1 MNFDNNIMDEF
12 RNIDLNKL
20 LTTECPI
27 CRDTLYLP
35 TENLYTTHPV
45 QITGCG
51 HKFHKDCLNKWCGRA
66 RANVTNCSCPLCRR
80 RFNFNTELID
90 LTQYILN
97 SVLSLFFH
105 QTDNLMNDIGMSVL
119 GSDKILD
126 RINNNFRAD
135 TSNEIV
141 PFRYNGVNYLLNLS
155 TNDIYNINEGDIYE
169 GKYDPN
175 TKNVIFGVRSPN
187 ASPPRSPNISPPRSP
202 NTSPPRPHVIGPPRT
217 PDTSPPRPVIGPPRS
232 PDTSPPRRG
241 GKNITQKRKYKQ
253 NRRTKSTR

>member
-126 RINNNFRAD
+126 RINNNFSAN

-141 PFRYNGVNYLLNLS
+141 PFRHNGANYLLNIV
-155 TNDIYNINEGDIYE
+155 TNDIYSINQADIYD

-175 TKNVIFGVRSPN
+175 TKNVIFGVRSPD
-187 ASPPRSPNISPPRSP
+187 ISPPRSP
-202 NTSPPRPHVIGPPRT
+202 NTSPPRTRVIGPPRT
-217 PDTSPPRPVIGPPRS
+217 PDTSPPR
-232 PDTSPPRRG
+232 RG
-241 GKNITQKRKYKQ
+241 GKKITQKRKYKR
-253 NRRTKSTR
+253 NGRTKSTR